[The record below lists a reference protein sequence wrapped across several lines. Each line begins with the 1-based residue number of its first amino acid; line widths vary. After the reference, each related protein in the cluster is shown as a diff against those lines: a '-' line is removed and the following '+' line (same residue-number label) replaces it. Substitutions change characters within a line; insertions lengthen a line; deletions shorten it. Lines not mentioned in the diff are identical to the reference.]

1 MMDVGRHPRIE
12 LLAYSEIEDIS
23 GYVGN
28 FQVRVRKKAR
38 YVDEAEC
45 TACSDCVPVCPVVQP
60 DEFQTGLSTRRA
72 IYIPFPQAV
81 PSSYIINIQ
90 ECLGDNPIACGK
102 CLEACDKKCIDFD
115 MQDEIIEFEAG
126 AVIVATGMEPY
137 DPTEM
142 DEYGYTRYQNVITSM
157 EFERLISAG
166 GPTEGHLIR
175 PTDRRTPQ
183 RIGFVQCVGSR
194 SCDGRGNPYCSN
206 ICCMNTIKDSLL
218 LKDHYPDIVITVFYM
233 DIRAFG
239 KGFEDLYMRS
249 KAAGVKYIRGLP
261 GEVTEDAETRNLRVL
276 VENTTARRLE
286 EHELDMLVLS
296 IGAVPRHDSEAVKQ
310 LLTLSR
316 TRDGF
321 FMESHPKLKPVDAPT
336 KGVFLA
342 GCAES
347 PKDIKDSVT
356 QASAAASRAE
366 ILLSSPTIKV
376 EAITAVVDEALCK
389 SCGLCARVCPYGAMT
404 WEKGQPARV
413 ISAACAGCGTCAAE
427 CQYDAITMRHF
438 SDQAIYA
445 MIDAMLEWSGG
456 RVVLGQMV
464 SKSRGRLTEDQQTI
478 RPSDDLTIRRAKPPI
493 VAFACN
499 WCSYMGADAAGTS
512 RIEYPPH
519 ARLIRTMCSGRVDPN
534 FVWYA
539 FRKGAPVVLVSGC
552 HYADCHYITANRQT
566 MRRVDALWD
575 GLEKRGVRPERLQL
589 DWISAAEGQKWAKV
603 MRELDELWAGVTA
616 EEMEQTREALKEA
629 KAPIRGALDRLKKP
643 TAATMVCMRC
653 GNKWDVTFDPAVD
666 EERMCPKCRS
676 NSVRVLIG

>member
-1 MMDVGRHPRIE
+1 MDVGRHPRIE

-28 FQVRVRKKAR
+28 FKARVRKKAR
-38 YVDEAEC
+38 YVDEKEC
-45 TACSDCVPVCPVVQP
+45 TACGDCVPVCPIVKP

-81 PSSYIINIQ
+81 PSSYIINMQ

-102 CLEACDKKCIDFD
+102 CMEACDKKCISFD
-115 MQDEIIEFEAG
+115 MRDEIIEFEVG
-126 AVIVATGMEPY
+126 AVIVATGMEAY

-142 DEYGYTRYQNVITSM
+142 DEYGYTRYENVITSL

-166 GPTEGHLIR
+166 GPTEGHLVR

-194 SCDGRGNPYCSN
+194 SQDGRGNPYCSN
-206 ICCMNTIKDSLL
+206 ICCMNTVKDSLL
-218 LKDHYPDIVITVFYM
+218 LKDHYPDIDLTVFYM
-233 DIRAFG
+233 DMRAFG

-249 KAAGVKYIRGLP
+249 RAAGVKYIRGLP
-261 GEVTEDAETRNLRVL
+261 GEVMEDPETRNLRVV

-286 EHELDMLVLS
+286 EHELDMLILS
-296 IGAVPRHDSEAVKQ
+296 IGAVPRHDSDVVKQ

-316 TRDGF
+316 TPDGF

-366 ILLSSPTIKV
+366 ILLSAPTIKV

-389 SCGLCARVCPYGAMT
+389 ACGLCAPVCPYGAII
-404 WEKGQPARV
+404 WEKKQPAQV

-427 CQYDAITMRHF
+427 CQYQAIAMRHF

-445 MIDAMLEWSGG
+445 QKNAMLEVGSWKLEVGCSN
-456 RVVLGQMV
+456 L
-464 SKSRGRLTEDQQTI
+464 
-478 RPSDDLTIRRAKPPI
+478 RPPTSNLQPGAARPPI
-493 VAFACN
+493 VVFACN
-499 WCSYMGADAAGTS
+499 WCSYAGADTAGVG
-512 RIEYPPH
+512 RMEYPPN
-519 ARLIRTMCSGRVDPN
+519 ARLIRTMCSGRVDPD
-534 FVWYA
+534 FVWYS
-539 FRKGAPVVLVSGC
+539 FRKGAPLVLVSGC
-552 HYADCHYITANRQT
+552 HYADCHYINANRQT
-566 MRRVDALWD
+566 VRRVDALWE
-575 GLEKRGVRPERLQL
+575 GLEKQGVRPERLQL
-589 DWISAAEGQKWAKV
+589 DWVSAAEGQKWAKV
-603 MRELDELWAGVTA
+603 MQELDELWMGVTA
-616 EEMEQTREALKEA
+616 EEIEQTREALQEA
-629 KAPIRGALDRLKKP
+629 KTPIRSALDRLKEP
-643 TAATMVCMRC
+643 AAATMICMRC
-653 GNKWDVTFDPAVD
+653 GNKWAVTFDPAAD
-666 EERMCPKCRS
+666 EERMCPQCRS

>member
-1 MMDVGRHPRIE
+1 MMDVGRHPKIE
-12 LLAYSEIEDIS
+12 LLAYSEVEDIS

-38 YVDEAEC
+38 YVDENEC
-45 TACSDCVPVCPVVQP
+45 TACSDCVAVCPVVKP

-81 PSSYIINIQ
+81 PSAYIINIH

-115 MQDEIIEFEAG
+115 MQDEIIEFEVG
-126 AVIVATGMEPY
+126 AVIVATGMETY

-142 DEYGYTRYQNVITSM
+142 DEYGYTSYQNVITSL

-166 GPTEGHLIR
+166 GPTDGHLVR

-183 RIGFVQCVGSR
+183 RIGFIQCVGSR
-194 SCDGRGNPYCSN
+194 SRDGRGNPYCSN
-206 ICCMNTIKDSLL
+206 ICCMNTVKDSLL
-218 LKDHYPDIVITVFYM
+218 LKDHYPDTDITVFYM

-249 KAAGVKYIRGLP
+249 KAEGVKYIRGLP
-261 GEVTEDAETRNLRVL
+261 GEVTEDAETHNLRVM
-276 VENTTARRLE
+276 VENTTAGRLE
-286 EHELDMLVLS
+286 EHELDMVVLS
-296 IGAVPRHDSEAVKQ
+296 IGAVPRQDSEVVKQ

-316 TRDGF
+316 TSDGF

-366 ILLSSPTIKV
+366 ILLSAPTIKV
-376 EAITAVVDEALCK
+376 EAITAVVDEALCT
-389 SCGLCARVCPYGAMT
+389 SCGLCAKVCPYGAMT

-413 ISAACAGCGTCAAE
+413 ISAACAGCGNCAAE
-427 CQYDAITMRHF
+427 CQYGAITMRHF
-438 SDQAIYA
+438 SDQAVYA
-445 MIDAMLEWSGG
+445 MIDAMLDVDG
-456 RVVLGQMV
+456 
-464 SKSRGRLTEDQQTI
+464 
-478 RPSDDLTIRRAKPPI
+478 AKPPI

-499 WCSYMGADAAGTS
+499 WCSYMGADTAGTS

-575 GLEKRGVRPERLQL
+575 GLEKQGVRPERLQL
-589 DWISAAEGQKWAKV
+589 DWVSAAEGQKWARV

-616 EEMEQTREALKEA
+616 EEIQQTREALREA
-629 KAPIRGALDRLKKP
+629 KTPIRGALDRLKKP

-666 EERMCPKCRS
+666 EERMCSNCRS
-676 NSVRVLIG
+676 NSVRVLVG